1 MVLFIPHVCIVTS
14 VGLHLSRVTRIG
26 PIKRNEPLPAITPQS
41 RDTRIQVT
49 LGHGQPIAT
58 FYKSVHLKVWWGGST
73 LHPKSW
79 PN

>member
-1 MVLFIPHVCIVTS
+1 MTGCGGRGHGSVHSPRVHSHFCGSTS
-14 VGLHLSRVTRIG
+14 E
-26 PIKRNEPLPAITPQS
+26 PCEPLPAITPQS